1 MPEIFQSSPVDFYIE
16 KGYKEGPIIIGEMIK
31 LEEEKYSVIVSIT
44 LMENESN
51 THIPGIS
58 VEILDSDK
66 VLGKG
71 YKSIRKHENFG
82 SKTRKYIW
90 DIPVIFGFSED
101 VQVVKINI
109 PISVSI
115 NTEEL
120 KIRVSPE
127 ELQFE
132 QISVEFQAKLTGLR
146 YILYEYFTIACVI
159 GIMWIVIFEF
169 GITYF
174 IKSKV
179 KKS

>member
-1 MPEIFQSSPVDFYIE
+1 MPEVFQSSPVDFYAE
-16 KGYKEGPIIIGEMIK
+16 KGYKEGSIIIGEMIK
-31 LEEEKYSVIVSIT
+31 LEEEKYSVIVTIT
-44 LMENESN
+44 LMENELN

-58 VEILDSDK
+58 VEILDNTK
-66 VLGKG
+66 TLGKG

-101 VQVVKINI
+101 VQIVKINI
-109 PISVSI
+109 PISV
-115 NTEEL
+115 NTNSEEL

-132 QISVEFQAKLTGLR
+132 QISVDFQAKLTGLR
-146 YILYEYFTIACVI
+146 YILHEHFIITCAI
-159 GIMWIVIFEF
+159 GIIWIVIIEI

-174 IKSKV
+174 LKSKIKS
-179 KKS
+179 